1 MFVSLV
7 VLFHTVLNSWYFR
20 RHPCAAPCLLICREK
35 HAVHRSGFSLSA
47 LIHEHGEVEVARRLA
62 IAGQQGGG
70 LAPVLRGMQDEIQQD
85 VPHDTLTHRTGDDI
99 ADRAVQRFLS
109 QGVEISPHLALFY
122 PPALS

>member
-20 RHPCAAPCLLICREK
+20 SAPLRSALFADLLRK

-70 LAPVLRGMQDEIQQD
+70 LAAVLRGMQDEIQQD
-85 VPHDTLTHRTGDDI
+85 VPHDTLAHRTGDDI
-99 ADRAVQRFLS
+99 ADRAVQRFL
-109 QGVEISPHLALFY
+109 G
-122 PPALS
+122 